1 MKCDARKP
9 GKSSAPGRR
18 RKRIRLYH
26 LTSMEQYSAIKAG
39 GFRGDVYCAEH
50 PKQAWGADGRE
61 VLLEVFL
68 DMDAADLERYR
79 VAVKWEDPS
88 QAEFDHYYRIP
99 PEAVNATGLVRRVS
113 LARRQRYR
121 LRGVC

>member
-1 MKCDARKP
+1 MKCDTRKS
-9 GKSSAPGRR
+9 GKSGASIKG

-26 LTSMEQYSAIKAG
+26 LTSTELYSAIKAG

-50 PKQAWGADGRE
+50 PKQVWGADGRE

-88 QAEFDHYYRIP
+88 EAEFDHYYRIP
-99 PEAVNATGLVRRVS
+99 PEAVNAAGLVRRVS
-113 LARRQRYR
+113 PARRQSYR
-121 LRGVC
+121 LRGAC